1 MESRLTPQMT
11 KMGKHENR
19 LSQPPHRG
27 GVTHLTRTL
36 STMNHIRG
44 TEKYDDLNLVM
55 NDVKLVVNYRLF
67 IIIKVYRTTNYTMI
81 MTMTIVFEE

>member
-1 MESRLTPQMT
+1 
-11 KMGKHENR
+11 
-19 LSQPPHRG
+19 
-27 GVTHLTRTL
+27 
-36 STMNHIRG
+36 MNHRRG
-44 TEKYDDLNLVM
+44 TEKYDELNFVM